1 MNFKDAN
8 SPLMEQLEYF
18 HDWVM
23 FLVIGITCVTL
34 GVLMTKT
41 PIPTFTNTNLKEN
54 QQLEFSWTILPGM
67 VLLLIGVPSLR
78 ILYMLDEIGDPMV
91 TLKTVGHQ
99 WYWSYEYSD
108 MEDLEFDAYM
118 TKGETPRLLSTDHHV
133 VMPVGTPSRVVVTAA
148 DVLHSWT
155 VPTAGIKADCIPGRL
170 NQLSVLFDRTGVYYG
185 QCSEICG
192 SNHSFMPIT
201 IDILSKKK
209 FLAWL

>member
-1 MNFKDAN
+1 MNLKDAN
-8 SPLMEQLEYF
+8 SPLMEQLGYF

-23 FLVIGITCVTL
+23 LLVIGITCMTL
-34 GVLMTKT
+34 GVLVTKL
-41 PIPTFTNTNLKEN
+41 PFPSYTNTNLKED
-54 QQLEFSWTILPGM
+54 QQLEFSWTVLPGL

-78 ILYMLDEIGDPMV
+78 ILYMLDEIGNPLV
-91 TLKTVGHQ
+91 TLKVVGHQ

-108 MEDLEFDAYM
+108 MEDLEFDSYM
-118 TKGETPRLLSTDHHV
+118 TKGETPRLLSSDHHV
-133 VMPVGTPSRVVVTAA
+133 VMPVSTPARVIVTAA

-155 VPTAGIKADCIPGRL
+155 LPTAGIKADCVPGRL
-170 NQLSVLFDRTGVYYG
+170 NQLMVLFDRPGVFYG

-201 IDILSKKK
+201 MDILSKGK